1 MNPRNTE
8 LDWRRKME
16 DKIIRDL
23 MNKTVYAVNYE
34 SLATNIVE
42 FFANLYNAEICTLW
56 RRVKTDLEDKL
67 VLSAAKGIR
76 RVPGEPMQ
84 TYELKDEDGDG
95 KIEGV
100 TAWIATKKKTCLA
113 NSYYELTKDPSKPW
127 IIAHRGK
134 WDPKQFP
141 EWDRKDES
149 SGAAKGFQNLL
160 GLPVIYQI
168 DEGEEEVI
176 GVLKIESKIN
186 GFNLYDRLLAER
198 LMPFVA
204 IVLKTMEERENH
216 EQDRQRVL
224 RNLTAA
230 LLREDPK
237 TFNQVVVEQTAEM
250 LKAKI
255 CSLWLVDKKKNKLT
269 LGAQVGV
276 RSGRGKIPEYDINW
290 DAKDDKEIKGLTPWV
305 LITKRTFFGEDHQDL
320 KKHPSWQGR
329 WDNEQWADID
339 FGCLYAVP
347 LIDVNNKA
355 FGVLKIENGFNE
367 RLFTAVDRATF
378 DLMADFISLALEF
391 NSRLRADIVYDFFH
405 LLKQPV
411 SNSIGAFTDLRREL
425 TGKKREERI
434 NSRLEML
441 AKSLQ
446 TLRVWVMNVYGLA
459 TAQGETQDTPIEST
473 SIKEI
478 LATANKNM
486 QNLFDDFNCNL
497 AEVADIKIKLTP
509 LNRQKVDAILFNI
522 LDNSYKY
529 TAKQNKDIRA
539 IAKKQD
545 RQVNIVIKDNG
556 KGIPRED
563 ISRIFAPGF
572 SRGHVDRQ
580 WPSSLGL
587 GLSTVQRLLDELGW
601 ERDIKSEVGEGTDFI
616 ITIPEEYVA

>member
-1 MNPRNTE
+1 
-8 LDWRRKME
+8 ME
-16 DKIIRDL
+16 NKIIQNL
-23 MNKTVYAVNYE
+23 MSKTVDAVNYE

-42 FFANLYNAEICTLW
+42 FFADLYNAELCTLW
-56 RRVKTDLEDKL
+56 RRVKTDHEDRL

-76 RVPGEPMQ
+76 RLPGEPMQ
-84 TYELKDEDGDG
+84 TYELKNEGRDG

-113 NSYYELTKDPSKPW
+113 NSYYELTGDPRKPW
-127 IIAHRGK
+127 TSAHRGK

-141 EWDRKDES
+141 EWDKDDES
-149 SGAAKGFQNLL
+149 SSSAKGFKNLL

-168 DEGEEEVI
+168 DEGEKEDVI

-186 GFNLYDRLLAER
+186 GFSFNDQQLAEQ
-198 LMPFVA
+198 LIPFVA
-204 IVLKTMEERENH
+204 ITLKTMEDRENY
-216 EQDRQRVL
+216 EQDRQQVL

-230 LLREDPK
+230 LSQEDPK
-237 TFNQVVVEQTAEM
+237 TFNQVVVDQTAVM

-255 CSLWLVDKKKNKLT
+255 CSLWLVDQRKNKLT
-269 LGAQVGV
+269 LGANFGV
-276 RSGRGKIPEYDINW
+276 HSGKEIIPDYDINW
-290 DAKDDKEIKGLTPWV
+290 DAKDDEEIKGLTPWV
-305 LITKRTFFGEDHQDL
+305 LIRKRTFFGEDHRDL
-320 KKHPSWQGR
+320 QEHPSWKGR
-329 WDNEQWADID
+329 WDDEQWANID

-347 LIDVNNKA
+347 LIDVNNNA

-411 SNSIGAFTDLRREL
+411 STSIGAFTDLRREL
-425 TGKKREERI
+425 MGRKREERI

-459 TAQGETQDTPIEST
+459 TAQGEMPDATPKVI
-473 SIKEI
+473 SIGEI
-478 LATANKNM
+478 LSSASKNM
-486 QNLFDDFNCNL
+486 KNLFDDFNCDL
-497 AEVADIKIKLTP
+497 ADVADIKIKLTL

-529 TAKQNKDIRA
+529 TAKKNKDIRA
-539 IAKKQD
+539 NVKKQD
-545 RQVNIVIKDNG
+545 SAINLVIQDNG
-556 KGIPRED
+556 KGISLED
-563 ISRIFAPGF
+563 ISRIFTPGF
-572 SRGHVDRQ
+572 SRGHVDKQ

-601 ERDIKSEVGEGTDFI
+601 EREIKSEVGKGTDFV
-616 ITIPEEYVA
+616 ITIPEEYIA